1 MIEKS
6 GNIKFAWRKVPTTY
20 KNKKM
25 ALILFEVTYYRLV
38 VGAHAILTLQAMKR
52 KVESFC
58 EKHLINDRNNNIWPI
73 SCKNSLINLILL
85 SRYYLW
91 IAFLALFFCH
101 CYRLLQ
107 TTHKWLD
114 CELFGWHNGLSS
126 FHLKIDL

>member
-25 ALILFEVTYYRLV
+25 ALILVEVTYYRLV

-91 IAFLALFFCH
+91 IAFLALFFVIATD
-101 CYRLLQ
+101 YYKQLINDWIVNYSDDIMVFQ
-107 TTHKWLD
+107 V
-114 CELFGWHNGLSS
+114 F
-126 FHLKIDL
+126 I